1 MVYGFVAM
9 GVVSYTI
16 DLILNGSK
24 QSIQLM
30 IFSKNHEKIAEDIT
44 HKIRRGVTVLDGEGW
59 YTKEPTKVIITVVRK
74 HEAPDVHRI
83 VKEWDPDA
91 FISQGAVMGVY
102 GKGFEQIRG

>member
-1 MVYGFVAM
+1 
-9 GVVSYTI
+9 
-16 DLILNGSK
+16 
-24 QSIQLM
+24 
-30 IFSKNHEKIAEDIT
+30 
-44 HKIRRGVTVLDGEGW
+44 
-59 YTKEPTKVIITVVRK
+59 VVRK